1 MTTDPMKPIDPLKP
15 LAGRTAI
22 VTGSGRN
29 LGRGMILAFAKA
41 GANVVVNGHRDQ
53 AAIEAVA
60 DEARALGAE
69 ALTILADVSQ
79 PDEVVRMVAE
89 TVDRFGSA
97 DIAVANVGL
106 RPRQAFLDIS
116 VEDWRR
122 VIETNLSSA
131 FYLARA
137 VLPEMKKRN
146 WGRIIHISGR
156 DGFFTISHRAH
167 NVTCKAGL
175 HSLAKAIAVEFG
187 EFNITANTIAPG
199 KMDTV
204 RDEKH
209 YPGYQA
215 AWAEAV
221 KVMPLRR
228 LGTAEDVGEACVYL
242 ACGGEYVTGQLLHL
256 NGGEFVF

>member
-1 MTTDPMKPIDPLKP
+1 MTTTDNPAKP

-29 LGRGMILAFAKA
+29 LGRGMILAFAGA
-41 GANVVVNGHRDQ
+41 GANVVVNGHRDRD
-53 AAIEAVA
+53 AIERVA
-60 DEARALGAE
+60 DEARELGAK
-69 ALTILADVSQ
+69 ALCVLADVSQ
-79 PDEVVRMVAE
+79 PEEVERLVAE
-89 TVDRFGSA
+89 AVGAFGSA

-137 VLPEMKKRN
+137 VLPEMKKNR

-187 EFNITANTIAPG
+187 EFGITANTIAPG

-209 YPGYQA
+209 YPGYKES
-215 AWAEAV
+215 WAEAV
-221 KVMPLRR
+221 KAMPLRR
-228 LGTAEDVGEACVYL
+228 LGTPEDVGEACLYL
-242 ACGGEYVTGQLLHL
+242 ACGGTYVTGQLLHL